1 MNFKYY
7 DLMSSLVSGVLV
19 AVSVNIIYDLDYNYE
34 MIPLLA
40 VAYVIGYFINALS
53 SLLVSV
59 YNKLIGGKPSDVL
72 LTPITGQ
79 DYTGYFKVRFYEFQ
93 KVIDELKEEL
103 NDIEASSD
111 KMFSRAMAYSNDDE
125 KTRVPDFNA
134 QYAFSRVIL
143 TTSLVQSVLWLP
155 HYYDICWMW
164 VLAFG
169 VVYLSFRRFKERA
182 YYYAREVLIVY
193 LRKKREGNVKYS
205 VL

>member
-7 DLMSSLVSGVLV
+7 DLMSSLVSGIIV
-19 AVSVNIIYDLDYNYE
+19 AVSINIIFELGYNYE

-40 VAYVIGYFINALS
+40 VSYVIGYFINALS
-53 SLLVSV
+53 SFLITI

-79 DYTGYFKVRFYEFQ
+79 DFTGYSKVRFYEFQ

-103 NDIEASSD
+103 NDMEASSD
-111 KMFSRAMAYSNDDE
+111 KMFGRAMAYSNDDE

-143 TTSLVQSVLWLP
+143 TTSLVLSALWLT
-155 HYYDICWMW
+155 HYSGILWMW
-164 VLAFG
+164 VLACSM
-169 VVYLSFRRFKERA
+169 VYLSLRRFKERA
-182 YYYAREVLIVY
+182 YYYAKEVLIVY
-193 LRKKREGNVKYS
+193 LRRKREENFKK
-205 VL
+205 

>member
-19 AVSVNIIYDLDYNYE
+19 AVSVIIIYDLGYNYE
-34 MIPLLA
+34 MIPLMA
-40 VAYVIGYFINALS
+40 VAYVIGYFIYALS
-53 SLLVSV
+53 SLFVSV

-79 DYTGYFKVRFYEFQ
+79 DYTGYSKIRFYEFQ

-111 KMFSRAMAYSNDDE
+111 KMYSRAMANSNDDE
-125 KTRVPDFNA
+125 KTRVPDYND
-134 QYAFSRVIL
+134 QYDFSRVIL

-164 VLAFG
+164 VLFFG

-182 YYYAREVLIVY
+182 YYYAREVLIVS
-193 LRKKREGNVKYS
+193 LRKKFKM
-205 VL
+205 

>member
-19 AVSVNIIYDLDYNYE
+19 AVSVNIIYDLGYNYE

-53 SLLVSV
+53 SLLESV

-79 DYTGYFKVRFYEFQ
+79 DYTGYSKVRFYEFQ

-111 KMFSRAMAYSNDDE
+111 KMFSRAMAYSNDDG
-125 KTRVPDFNA
+125 KTRVPDFNT
-134 QYAFSRVIL
+134 QYTFSRVIL

-155 HYYDICWMW
+155 HYYEICWMW
-164 VLAFG
+164 LLAIG

-193 LRKKREGNVKYS
+193 LRKKREENVKYS

>member
-19 AVSVNIIYDLDYNYE
+19 AVSVNIIYDLGYNYE

-79 DYTGYFKVRFYEFQ
+79 DYTGYSKVRFYEFQ

-143 TTSLVQSVLWLP
+143 TTSGAVCIMASSLL
-155 HYYDICWMW
+155 
-164 VLAFG
+164 
-169 VVYLSFRRFKERA
+169 
-182 YYYAREVLIVY
+182 
-193 LRKKREGNVKYS
+193 
-205 VL
+205 

>member
-1 MNFKYY
+1 MNFRYY
-7 DLMSSLVSGVLV
+7 DMMSSLVSGVLV
-19 AVSVNIIYDLDYNYE
+19 AVSINIIYDLGYNYE

-72 LTPITGQ
+72 LTPIIGQ
-79 DYTGYFKVRFYEFQ
+79 DYTGYSKVRFYEFQ

-111 KMFSRAMAYSNDDE
+111 KMFSRAMTYSNDDE

-143 TTSLVQSVLWLP
+143 TTSLVLSVLWLP
-155 HYYDICWMW
+155 HYSDICWIW
-164 VLAFG
+164 ILSFG
-169 VVYLSFRRFKERA
+169 VICLSLRRFRERA
-182 YYYAREVLIVY
+182 YYYAKEVLIVY
-193 LRKKREGNVKYS
+193 LRKKREENIKSS